1 MLETNRLLIKPLN
14 YHQLMKYASCD
25 NSLEQEL
32 RVKTNPRTISPELM
46 EAIHQTFLP
55 RLKEKPPS
63 HLFSTLWTAISK
75 TEQKIV
81 GDLCI
86 VDEPN
91 AKGEIEIGY
100 GTHAAFEGQGYM
112 TEIVSGIIRWAS
124 IQNMIKAITAT
135 TNKTNTGSIR
145 VLEKNHFFVVAE
157 TDTSLHWYHEIRI

>member
-55 RLKEKPPS
+55 RLKEKAPG

-75 TEQKIV
+75 KEQQMV

-91 AKGEIEIGY
+91 ADGEIEIGY
-100 GTHAAFEGQGYM
+100 GTYAAFEGQGYM
-112 TEIVSGIIRWAS
+112 TEIVSGIVDWALTHDL
-124 IQNMIKAITAT
+124 IKAIIAT
-135 TNKTNTGSIR
+135 TDRNNVGSIR
-145 VLEKNHFFVVAE
+145 VLEKNHFIVVE
-157 TDTSLHWYHEIRI
+157 ENDTGLSWRREIRS